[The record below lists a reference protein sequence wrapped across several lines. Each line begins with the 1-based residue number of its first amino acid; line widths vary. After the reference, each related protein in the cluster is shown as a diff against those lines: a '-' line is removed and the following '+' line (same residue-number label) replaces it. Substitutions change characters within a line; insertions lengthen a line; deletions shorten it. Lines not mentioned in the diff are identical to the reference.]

1 MAIIKIKNLRVNAL
15 IGVYE
20 FERNIRQ
27 PLIINIKVKF
37 DGSLAARSDDLTD
50 TIDYQKLKRSII
62 ELAETSGFLLL
73 EALTEA
79 MLDLIFE
86 EPLVK
91 RAKVEIDKPNAL
103 NFVDSVSLSKSRKR

>member
-1 MAIIKIKNLRVNAL
+1 MATIKIKNLRVDAL

-27 PLIINIKVKF
+27 PLIINVKVKF
-37 DGSLAARSDDLTD
+37 DDSGARYSDNLSK

-62 ELAETSGFLLL
+62 KLVETSDFLLL
-73 EALTEA
+73 ERLSET

-86 EPLVK
+86 EPLVEK
-91 RAKVEIDKPNAL
+91 AKVEIDKPNAL
-103 NFVDSVSLSKSRKR
+103 NFVDSVSLSKKRKR